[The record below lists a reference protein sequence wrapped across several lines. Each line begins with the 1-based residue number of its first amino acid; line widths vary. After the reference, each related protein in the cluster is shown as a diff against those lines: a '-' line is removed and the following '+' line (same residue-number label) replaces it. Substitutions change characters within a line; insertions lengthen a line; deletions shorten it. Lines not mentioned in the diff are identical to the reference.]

1 MYGFKD
7 QLKGIPVTGLSAERQ
22 GSRRY
27 SAAGMR
33 ERLELMPVLH
43 KCAVSAV
50 RSAFRELRELGQR
63 PREPSGEPHDHG
75 KRGAAA
81 GAKFLEAGSANGE
94 LEGQARPAHRVL
106 LELLLERVME
116 TGGVQPEDQAR
127 GRFGQPGVRS
137 LGVAGYEALGR
148 TAQ

>member
-33 ERLELMPVLH
+33 ERLAPMLTLH
-43 KCAVSAV
+43 KCSVAVC
-50 RSAFRELRELGQR
+50 RSALRELRELGQR

-81 GAKFLEAGSANGE
+81 GAQLLQAGGAQGK
-94 LEGQARPAHRVL
+94 LEGQARPAERAV
-106 LELLLERVME
+106 LELRLECVM
-116 TGGVQPEDQAR
+116 
-127 GRFGQPGVRS
+127 
-137 LGVAGYEALGR
+137 
-148 TAQ
+148 